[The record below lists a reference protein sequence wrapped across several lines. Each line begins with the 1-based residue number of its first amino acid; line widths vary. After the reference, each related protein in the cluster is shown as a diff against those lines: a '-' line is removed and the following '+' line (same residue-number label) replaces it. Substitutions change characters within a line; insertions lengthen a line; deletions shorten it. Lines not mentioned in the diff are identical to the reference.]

1 MPAPT
6 SNRSVLAPWK
16 VQTAVGQ
23 GQQLFLDLLS
33 RSRAGVGGDL
43 KGEYCVPVYPLD
55 PSSELK
61 SPVSCLYPQ
70 PCIRSIPYLNL
81 PLTLTYP
88 LPYLTIKENPL

>member
-1 MPAPT
+1 MESTDSCRPGA
-6 SNRSVLAPWK
+6 
-16 VQTAVGQ
+16 TAISGSAEQ
-23 GQQLFLDLLS
+23 IEEE
-33 RSRAGVGGDL
+33 GGDL

-81 PLTLTYP
+81 PLTL
-88 LPYLTIKENPL
+88 PYLTIKENPLTDLFIPF

>member
-1 MPAPT
+1 MESTDSCRPGA
-6 SNRSVLAPWK
+6 
-16 VQTAVGQ
+16 TAISGSAEQ
-23 GQQLFLDLLS
+23 IEG
-33 RSRAGVGGDL
+33 GGDL

-81 PLTLTYP
+81 PLTLP
-88 LPYLTIKENPL
+88 